1 MKYVLYQQIVKHQ
14 LATLLSCTVHSLL
27 SVCDAQASLHT
38 AFVTSRRLVG
48 LRVRSTEVLVRFKKR
63 SPMIGFTRHKKPQS
77 PRWMCGLLPTVW
89 RHSRSSCS
97 KHLILMWMALNCS
110 WLKAW
115 SISFRWENVTKCVIC
130 SIDMSEKFAVI
141 VSADICSKSG
151 ISCSHCAIC

>member
-77 PRWMCGLLPTVW
+77 PR
-89 RHSRSSCS
+89 
-97 KHLILMWMALNCS
+97 
-110 WLKAW
+110 
-115 SISFRWENVTKCVIC
+115 
-130 SIDMSEKFAVI
+130 
-141 VSADICSKSG
+141 
-151 ISCSHCAIC
+151 